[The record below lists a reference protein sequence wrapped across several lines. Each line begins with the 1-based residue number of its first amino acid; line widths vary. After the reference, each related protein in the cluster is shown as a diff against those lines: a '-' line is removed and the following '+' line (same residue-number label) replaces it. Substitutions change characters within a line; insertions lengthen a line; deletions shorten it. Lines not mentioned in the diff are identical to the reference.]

1 MRQSPG
7 SPATQRTLFKGLVRS
22 RNCWPQVASGRPGE
36 CLIASR
42 DRLTRIFA
50 PLQLTRLIHC
60 GERVRRN
67 ENCPFAQLTSGVCDE
82 ISNRPTL
89 VIEVEV
95 LDRADFSVQ
104 GTQLVTI
111 HIFSFA
117 QHTHLPLAVIT
128 PSVKQ
133 EKSKPRQKDMSVLN
147 E

>member
-67 ENCPFAQLTSGVCDE
+67 ENCPFAQLTSGVT
-82 ISNRPTL
+82 NRPTL

-95 LDRADFSVQ
+95 LDCADFSGK
-104 GTQLVTI
+104 GTQLVTT
-111 HIFSFA
+111 HIFSFSPP
-117 QHTHLPLAVIT
+117 THLPVGSHHPECKARR
-128 PSVKQ
+128 VKNA
-133 EKSKPRQKDMSVLN
+133 SKDMSTVN
-147 E
+147 IF